1 MSIRLSFLYFFL
13 GTVVFAQK
21 PMSQDKAYM
30 GNDSIVILGDD
41 YILKSSVE
49 TPNDFKAYYPH
60 VPDSISIKSLSLL
73 FKGKDYIFVNSRDN
87 AVYGLK
93 NDSLILW
100 ISPEA
105 TPSIGATY
113 LVRNDTIFRYG
124 GKRGLMNIDYWS
136 FLNEAQKSWGPYP
149 TFKSDYT
156 PNGTFNNCYVSAGE
170 QIIFVRG
177 ARVNRRNLSDEYLD
191 DHIVRYDWNLKKWR
205 ELGHVRADYK
215 NFSKSIA
222 MGDELLFYNDKSMFH
237 VNPFTNKNTLYYR
250 NLTHQ
255 YLHKNDQLDALY
267 SKGIFY
273 VFIDNPDG
281 IIIRKIPKNDFLKG
295 VESVDAFY
303 DPPANPYPY
312 EYVLIIILF
321 IAAVYRPIRSLLIKD
336 KIQLDKRGFKY
347 SGVLHPMASN
357 EVEVIKL
364 LLSRDFLTTQDLMLL
379 LENPNISY
387 SQNMKIKNQLIE
399 NLNVVLKTILNI
411 STPVIKEVK
420 DKNDHRVT
428 LYTIDPTFFKH

>member
-30 GNDSIVILGDD
+30 GNDSIVILGAN

-49 TPNDFKAYYPH
+49 TPNDFKAYYPQ

-105 TPSIGATY
+105 TPSIEATY

-156 PNGTFNNCYVSAGE
+156 PNGTFNN
-170 QIIFVRG
+170 
-177 ARVNRRNLSDEYLD
+177 
-191 DHIVRYDWNLKKWR
+191 
-205 ELGHVRADYK
+205 
-215 NFSKSIA
+215 
-222 MGDELLFYNDKSMFH
+222 
-237 VNPFTNKNTLYYR
+237 
-250 NLTHQ
+250 
-255 YLHKNDQLDALY
+255 
-267 SKGIFY
+267 
-273 VFIDNPDG
+273 
-281 IIIRKIPKNDFLKG
+281 
-295 VESVDAFY
+295 
-303 DPPANPYPY
+303 
-312 EYVLIIILF
+312 
-321 IAAVYRPIRSLLIKD
+321 
-336 KIQLDKRGFKY
+336 
-347 SGVLHPMASN
+347 
-357 EVEVIKL
+357 
-364 LLSRDFLTTQDLMLL
+364 
-379 LENPNISY
+379 
-387 SQNMKIKNQLIE
+387 
-399 NLNVVLKTILNI
+399 
-411 STPVIKEVK
+411 
-420 DKNDHRVT
+420 
-428 LYTIDPTFFKH
+428 

>member
-1 MSIRLSFLYFFL
+1 MPVRLSFLYLLF

-21 PMSQDKAYM
+21 PTAQDKAYM

-49 TPNDFKAYYPH
+49 TPNDFKAYYPQ

-73 FKGKDYIFVNSRDN
+73 FKGRDYVFTDSQDN
-87 AVYGLK
+87 AVYRLK
-93 NDSLILW
+93 NDSLVLW
-100 ISPEA
+100 IAPES
-105 TPSIGATY
+105 TPSIGATHI
-113 LVRNDTIFRYG
+113 VKNDTIFRYG
-124 GKRGLMNIDYWS
+124 GKNGFMNIDYWS
-136 FLNEAQKSWGPYP
+136 FLNEAQKSWNPYP

-191 DHIVRYDWNLKKWR
+191 DHIIQYNWR
-205 ELGHVRADYK
+205 QKEWKELGHVRADYE
-215 NFSKSIA
+215 NFSNSIA

-237 VNPFTNKNTLYYR
+237 INTFTNKNTLYYR
-250 NLTHQ
+250 NLIHQ
-255 YLHKNDQLDALY
+255 NLNKNDQLDALY
-267 SKGIFY
+267 LKGIFY

-281 IIIRKIPKNDFLKG
+281 IVIRKIPKNDFLKG

-303 DPPANPYPY
+303 DPPSNSVPY
-312 EYVLIIILF
+312 EYGLILVLF
-321 IAAVYRPIRSLLIKD
+321 IAAVYRPLRGLLVKD
-336 KIQLDKRGFKY
+336 KIHLNNGGFMY
-347 SGVLHPMASN
+347 DGVLHPVSPKAFK
-357 EVEVIKL
+357 VTKL
-364 LLSRDFLTTQDLMLL
+364 LLSQDYVTTQDLMLL

-387 SQNMKIKNQLIE
+387 SQNMKIKNQLIDH
-399 NLNVVLKTILNI
+399 LNVVLKTILNI
-411 STPVIKEVK
+411 ATPLIIEVK

-428 LYTIDPTFFKH
+428 LYKIDLTFFRR

>member
-1 MSIRLSFLYFFL
+1 LI
-13 GTVVFAQK
+13 
-21 PMSQDKAYM
+21 
-30 GNDSIVILGDD
+30 I
-41 YILKSSVE
+41 
-49 TPNDFKAYYPH
+49 
-60 VPDSISIKSLSLL
+60 
-73 FKGKDYIFVNSRDN
+73 
-87 AVYGLK
+87 GL
-93 NDSLILW
+93 
-100 ISPEA
+100 
-105 TPSIGATY
+105 
-113 LVRNDTIFRYG
+113 
-124 GKRGLMNIDYWS
+124 

-191 DHIVRYDWNLKKWR
+191 DHIVRYDWNLNEWR

-222 MGDELLFYNDKSMFH
+222 MGDELLFYNDESMFH

-336 KIQLDKRGFKY
+336 KIQLDKRGFKFA
-347 SGVLHPMASN
+347 GVLHPMASN

-364 LLSRDFLTTQDLMLL
+364 LISRDFLTTQDLMLL